1 MQYSELLIEYS
12 DPNNVL
18 DPITLR
24 FKLNKFP
31 IVEKWISKVIES
43 KELYSIDDPD
53 RFYGFNKFEQEI
65 ENAVSTIN
73 SHIDTINNYQHI
85 ITRKVTSNIDQ
96 DTLNYLHH
104 IFEVYHGMLD
114 KQDHDFW
121 NNASEDVHHALAQL
135 NIEVHRCESLV
146 EGFRKVLPRHV
157 VTWFGLPKR
166 ESLELNDYEHF
177 TDFYKFGTVY
187 LNYVEIG
194 KTLEDLSIDN
204 DKYISD
210 EAFKPFYYYSSD
222 FVVKYYGSSTD
233 SWKEGRIRMNK
244 YYKEHAEF
252 FRDRNLPLSHP
263 YCKPGL
269 IPLAELMP
277 CPFDVVDEIRKR
289 QYVSDVYFK

>member
-1 MQYSELLIEYS
+1 MQYSELLIVYS

-43 KELYSIDDPD
+43 KQLYNIDDPD

-166 ESLELNDYEHF
+166 ESLELSDYQHF

-210 EAFKPFYYYSSD
+210 EAFKPFYYYWSLVIS
-222 FVVKYYGSSTD
+222 FYILEVANT
-233 SWKEGRIRMNK
+233 
-244 YYKEHAEF
+244 
-252 FRDRNLPLSHP
+252 
-263 YCKPGL
+263 
-269 IPLAELMP
+269 
-277 CPFDVVDEIRKR
+277 
-289 QYVSDVYFK
+289 